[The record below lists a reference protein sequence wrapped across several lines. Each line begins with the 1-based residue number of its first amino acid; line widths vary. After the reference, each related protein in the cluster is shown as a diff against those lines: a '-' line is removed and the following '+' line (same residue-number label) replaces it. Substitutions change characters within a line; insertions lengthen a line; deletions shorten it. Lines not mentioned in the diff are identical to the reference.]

1 MTDKE
6 REVFVALILIAPVA
20 GTILSMILVE
30 LSDKL
35 HMKRVER
42 MYNLIHNHSRRDAK

>member
-6 REVFVALILIAPVA
+6 REVFVAMVLIAPVA
-20 GTILSMILVE
+20 ATIISMILID

-42 MYNLIHNHSRRDAK
+42 MYNLIHNHSRRNVK

>member
-6 REVFVALILIAPVA
+6 REFFVAMVLIAPVA
-20 GTILSMILVE
+20 GTIISMILID
-30 LSDKL
+30 LPDKL

-42 MYNLIHNHSRRDAK
+42 MYNLIHNHSRRNVK